1 MRTLFTALFFLSGI
15 VFSAHAQSIK
25 IYADVES
32 SDTLKKMVSILSAE
46 LKKNQ
51 RITITNAPAEQ
62 YAGKGIYI
70 SCVTRGKQKIAPNV
84 TLRKAGVEAY
94 SINADGRSVQILG
107 NSDMAVGHG
116 IFAWL
121 ESLGY
126 RYFFANPD
134 WHIVP
139 AKFDIYSRLSVTASP
154 AFDHRKIW
162 YGYGTG
168 SEKANNDYFFWI
180 LANKQGGT
188 MNASFG
194 HSYGN
199 IIARNRDAFLQHPE
213 WFYPAAPK
221 GTVPADGKFDMSN
234 EGLVQLVIK
243 DAENQI
249 EASLKSGTQAYKMI
263 SIAPSDGNGT
273 CNTPACQKLGT
284 ITDRVYYLVNR
295 VAKAVRKKYPSTLV
309 GCLAYSEYSEPPTV
323 RLEPNVFVCVT
334 TAFNNTN
341 YTTDQLINK
350 WRQKGAV
357 VGLYDYFSWYAW
369 DFDLPGQSQVGKI
382 SAMAKTI
389 RKYYSQ
395 GVKAYDAESSIGW
408 VSKGL
413 GYYIA
418 ARLMW
423 DVNTDVNKTK
433 QEFFDLCF
441 LKAAVPLKQIWD
453 EWENYSFT
461 SVRESDLAKWMDLA
475 ISADKLETDQA
486 VQRRL
491 FQVKSY
497 LHYLA
502 LYRQYEL
509 NKSEANLLSL
519 LNYGFRKLDDGSV
532 SGYPAFFVL
541 GGQSGIPGMGF
552 SADARW
558 RKDNTPVTV
567 SEINNAIRD
576 DRSRLVIAK
585 PVKAFA
591 SAARFQTVSNISKY
605 PKAMMDSSNS
615 NNAFWMKQEFV
626 MEIKKKGAANY
637 LELTGDYIANPNN
650 KKPIKVTVYPYLKNG
665 DISDRSALITYNY
678 TARQVREKISFSALA
693 PGFYTIW
700 VDDPVKIFKI
710 NFSNDINFSA
720 VARPASHIQ
729 SRTLDYAFIYVPE
742 NVSSF
747 NVIKSSVVEFIT
759 PTGRRMRFDSG
770 KPQDI
775 QIDVKAG
782 EAGLWRIKYLYE
794 RLYLEGIPPYIGLSP
809 KQMLI
814 PADLN

>member
-1 MRTLFTALFFLSGI
+1 VKTLFTTLFIFFGI
-15 VFSAHAQSIK
+15 CFSANAQSVV

-32 SDTLKKMVSILSAE
+32 SDTLKKMVSILSTE
-46 LKKNQ
+46 LKKSQ
-51 RITITNAPAEQ
+51 RITIANASADS
-62 YAGKGIYI
+62 YAGNGIYI
-70 SCVTRGKQKIAPNV
+70 SCVTKEKQKLAPNAV
-84 TLRKAGVEAY
+84 LRKAGIEAY
-94 SINADGRSVQILG
+94 SINADGKSVQILG

-126 RYFFANPD
+126 RYYFANPD
-134 WHIVP
+134 WYIVP
-139 AKFDIYSRLSVTASP
+139 VKLDVYARLSVTSKP

-168 SEKANNDYFFWI
+168 SEKANNDYFFWM

-188 MNASFG
+188 MNAYFG

-213 WFYPAAPK
+213 WFYPEAPK
-221 GTVPADGKFDMSN
+221 GTAPPDGKFDMSN

-249 EASLKSGTQAYKMI
+249 EASLKNKTQAYKMV
-263 SIAPSDGNGT
+263 SVAPSDGNGT
-273 CNTPACQKLGT
+273 CNTPACQQLGT
-284 ITDRVYYLVNR
+284 VTDRVYYLVNR
-295 VAKAVRKKYPSTLV
+295 VAKAIQKKYPSTLV

-323 RLEPNVFVCVT
+323 KVQPNVFVCVT
-334 TAFNNTN
+334 TAFNTTN
-341 YTTDQLINK
+341 YTTAQLIDK

-382 SAMAKTI
+382 TEMAKTI

-418 ARLMW
+418 AKLMW

-441 LKAAVPLKQIWD
+441 LKAVGPMKQMWN

-461 SVRESDLAKWMDLA
+461 TLRESDLAKWIDLV
-475 ISADKLETDQA
+475 ISAEKLETDVT

-509 NKSEANLLSL
+509 NKSEANLLAL
-519 LNYGFRKLDDGSV
+519 LNYGYRKLDDGSV
-532 SGYPAFFVL
+532 SGYPAFFAL
-541 GGQSGIPGMGF
+541 GGQSGIAGMGF
-552 SADARW
+552 TEDAKW
-558 RKDNTPVTV
+558 RKGNTPVTV
-567 SEINNAIRD
+567 PEINNLIRE
-576 DRSRLVIAK
+576 DRSKLVIAK
-585 PVKAFA
+585 PVKAFVA
-591 SAARFQTVSNISKY
+591 TVKFKTVSNIGRY
-605 PKAMMDSSNS
+605 PKVMMDSSNS
-615 NNAFWMKQEFV
+615 NNAFWMQQEFV
-626 MEIKKKGAANY
+626 MEIKKKGTANY
-637 LELTGDYIANPNN
+637 IELTGDYIANAGN
-650 KKPIKVTVYPYLKNG
+650 KKPIKLAVYPYTKDGVFSGKSPLLTYDYNSKQVKER
-665 DISDRSALITYNY
+665 ISL
-678 TARQVREKISFSALA
+678 SALA
-693 PGFYTIW
+693 PGFYSVF

-710 NFSNDINFSA
+710 NFSDPVNYSI
-720 VARPASHIQ
+720 VARPARHIM

-742 NVSSF
+742 NVSFF
-747 NVIKSSVVEFIT
+747 NVIKSNVVEFIT
-759 PTGRRMRFDSG
+759 PAGRHIKFDSN
-770 KPQDI
+770 KPEDLQVE
-775 QIDVKAG
+775 VKKG
-782 EAGLWRIKYLYE
+782 ESGLWRIKYLYE